1 MSFAL
6 VLGGNE
12 GDGWREEITIQLP
25 ELMLEGVIKAEAQN
39 KAVRRLHCVGYRNV
53 RKRDSKGFYREF
65 TLPFLPASVRIRE
78 RGRIYGQTELTG

>member
-1 MSFAL
+1 MSFVL

-39 KAVRRLHCVGYRNV
+39 KAVRMLHCAIIEDIV
-53 RKRDSKGFYREF
+53 
-65 TLPFLPASVRIRE
+65 
-78 RGRIYGQTELTG
+78 